1 MLRCPHPCPD
11 VSPPIACFRLFRNQI
26 IELFPA
32 AVLLWGLW
40 AQCAVGCWGVH
51 PFPPP
56 LSSVLPSPA
65 ARPVS
70 PHVPAGAQHAPCH
83 RVSHRG
89 LTLSRLT
96 PRSPSGLL
104 LSHLTLYGPA
114 PPRVPLWPGAAL
126 GINAW
131 GRGLCGSGRGLGV
144 FIGVGYEKGAWPKE
158 GKGFGCA
165 AAPLPSGS
173 GRAELS
179 RAGPWGRSSGP
190 CGPTNRR
197 WRPD

>member
-11 VSPPIACFRLFRNQI
+11 VSPPIAWFRLFRNQI

-40 AQCAVGCWGVH
+40 AQCAVGCWGVR
-51 PFPPP
+51 PFPPL

-65 ARPVS
+65 DHPVS

-89 LTLSRLT
+89 LTLTRLT
-96 PRSPSGLL
+96 PRTPSGLL

-126 GINAW
+126 GGGDAW
-131 GRGLCGSGRGLGV
+131 GRGLRLVGVAYAKWAWPECIYRRGLREGGV
-144 FIGVGYEKGAWPKE
+144 A
-158 GKGFGCA
+158 
-165 AAPLPSGS
+165 
-173 GRAELS
+173 
-179 RAGPWGRSSGP
+179 
-190 CGPTNRR
+190 
-197 WRPD
+197 